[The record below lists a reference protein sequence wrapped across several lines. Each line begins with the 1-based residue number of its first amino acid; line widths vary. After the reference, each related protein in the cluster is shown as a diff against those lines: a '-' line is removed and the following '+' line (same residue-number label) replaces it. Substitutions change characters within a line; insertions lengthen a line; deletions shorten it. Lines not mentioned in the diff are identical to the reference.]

1 MKKSKIKEPTSQGLT
16 LKQMLSFHKRAKSE
30 NKMYW
35 KGRIDGLKSSL
46 RYINYL
52 KKLKSK

>member
-1 MKKSKIKEPTSQGLT
+1 MRKNKTKEPTSQGLT
-16 LKQMLSFHKRAKSE
+16 IKQMLSFHKRAKSE

-52 KKLKSK
+52 KKLKSR

>member
-1 MKKSKIKEPTSQGLT
+1 MIKSKTKEPTSQGLT

-35 KGRIDGLKSSL
+35 KGRIDSLKGSL

>member
-1 MKKSKIKEPTSQGLT
+1 MIKNKIKEPTSKGLT
-16 LKQMLSFHKRAKSE
+16 LKQMLSFHKKAKGV

-52 KKLKSK
+52 KKLKSR

>member
-1 MKKSKIKEPTSQGLT
+1 MIKNKTKEPTSQGLT
-16 LKQMLSFHKRAKSE
+16 LKQMLSFHKKAKGVK
-30 NKMYW
+30 KMYW

-52 KKLKSK
+52 KKLKSR

>member
-1 MKKSKIKEPTSQGLT
+1 MIKNKIKEPTSQGLT

-35 KGRIDGLKSSL
+35 KGRIDSLKGSL

>member
-1 MKKSKIKEPTSQGLT
+1 MKKRKTKEPTIQELT
-16 LKQMLSFHKRAKSE
+16 LKPMLSFHKRAKSE

-35 KGRIDGLKSSL
+35 KGRIDRLKGSL